1 MIKIWFEQAVQYPD
15 KNSTDLWLLLLQIDI
30 ADVGNDFSTW
40 SVFCESAN
48 VPDVRVTNDDLVL
61 CVNDPRHAS
70 FGHRLLLPANVHGTL
85 LVYRFLHAVIFT
97 FFWHVTWA
105 ICTKCRYFSLFRLA
119 LNVLKGA
126 LHTGGQTILRKPK
139 ELSGGKREDYQ
150 NCSVLY
156 CVLKLC
162 TVISTLTWAVLT
174 VLWIGF
180 CHTGPISLCIDL
192 FVFVCLLC
200 VFVSYCIVVVFL
212 WAQWGGPDGIEV

>member
-1 MIKIWFEQAVQYPD
+1 LNIPQLRLVWLLRYDLFAKYLRPHTYTIIHQYHSVELSAIWKGKLIGGYMIKIWFEQAVQYPD

-97 FFWHVTWA
+97 FFW
-105 ICTKCRYFSLFRLA
+105 
-119 LNVLKGA
+119 
-126 LHTGGQTILRKPK
+126 
-139 ELSGGKREDYQ
+139 
-150 NCSVLY
+150 
-156 CVLKLC
+156 
-162 TVISTLTWAVLT
+162 
-174 VLWIGF
+174 
-180 CHTGPISLCIDL
+180 
-192 FVFVCLLC
+192 
-200 VFVSYCIVVVFL
+200 
-212 WAQWGGPDGIEV
+212 